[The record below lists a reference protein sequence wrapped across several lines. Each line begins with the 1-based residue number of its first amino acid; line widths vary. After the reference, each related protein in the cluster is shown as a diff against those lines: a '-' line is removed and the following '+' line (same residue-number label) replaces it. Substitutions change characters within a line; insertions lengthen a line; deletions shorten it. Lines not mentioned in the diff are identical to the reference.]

1 MLRRNIQRPR
11 LSAQPGARAATCLLV
26 ALQCSIA
33 VEAAAAAWEVRDA
46 GGLRV
51 HVYATA
57 PVGGRRRP
65 LLLALHGCAQSAS
78 ALRNRAGLER
88 VAEARGLVI
97 GLPEVPNGG
106 VLFGCWDY
114 YGAQQARD
122 RRHAAPL
129 LAATAALSADAA
141 LAIDPAHVWI
151 SGLSSGAGQAAVM
164 GCLAPEIYS
173 GVALAA
179 GPAVGTEASQASV
192 VGTDAARAAEQCRSW
207 AGAAAPAFERQSV
220 ALVAGTRDFVVAQ
233 GYLDVHRDAWSRLIA
248 PAGGLRRTELDAAGL
263 PGHAPAGRLERW
275 SDDTG
280 PRLSVLRVEGMGH
293 AWPAGTGPGP
303 EIEFVASAGPDWARL
318 VVDQLCE
325 AGGGCGERTMG
336 ADAGPR
342 PDAGEADA
350 GGDDAGRPSP
360 PSLDAGIATDAAA
373 PDRVASMDGGC
384 RGVDAG
390 RAGDVGALL
399 LLGLA
404 VLGRARRRRR
414 DVRAQPPASRA
425 AISACSG
432 ESSRASRAK

>member
-1 MLRRNIQRPR
+1 M
-11 LSAQPGARAATCLLV
+11 GLLV

-33 VEAAAAAWEVRDA
+33 VQAGAADWEVRDA

-65 LLLALHGCAQSAS
+65 LLLALHGCAQTAS
-78 ALRNRAGLER
+78 VLRSRAGLER
-88 VAEARGLVI
+88 VAEARDVVVA
-97 GLPEVPNGG
+97 LPEVPSGG

-129 LAATAALSADAA
+129 LAATAALSSDDA
-141 LAIDPAHVWI
+141 LAIDPARVWI

-164 GCLAPEIYS
+164 GCLAPEIFS

-207 AGAAAPAFERQSV
+207 AGARATAFARQSV

-233 GYLDVHRDAWSRLIA
+233 GYLEVHREAWSRLIA
-248 PAGGLRRTELDAAGL
+248 PAGSLRRSELDAAGL

-303 EIEFVASAGPDWARL
+303 EIEFVASAGPDWARV

-325 AGGGCGERTMG
+325 ASGGCGG
-336 ADAGPR
+336 DPVDVDAGPR
-342 PDAGEADA
+342 PDAGGEGDARPGSSIMDA
-350 GGDDAGRPSP
+350 GLTPEDASAP
-360 PSLDAGIATDAAA
+360 AA
-373 PDRVASMDGGC
+373 PEPAASGC
-384 RGVDAG
+384 RGTDTTRADDEGPGDAG
-390 RAGDVGALL
+390 ALA

-404 VLGRARRRRR
+404 LLGRARRRRR
-414 DVRAQPPASRA
+414 PGDAQLPESRA

-432 ESSRASRAK
+432 ESSAASRAK